1 MKNDSALS
9 KEGKK
14 MFFHTELVRFGV
26 KYDRATQVANI
37 LAAEKPDELLT
48 EEEKQLI
55 DEVCNEWLNNYNR
68 YKNIQNSAN
77 L

>member
-1 MKNDSALS
+1 MQYPCSLS
-9 KEGKK
+9 NEEKK
-14 MFFHTELVRFGV
+14 IFFHTELVRYGV
-26 KYDRATQVANI
+26 KYDRAATVAKI

-48 EEEKQLI
+48 EEEKQLV

-68 YKNIQNSAN
+68 YKNIQQSAN